1 MLRTIPVR
9 LRWAV
14 AGLLVG
20 HLAGPSPARAEPAT
34 APPAPETPRDRAA
47 AFAAQGHTLM
57 HERRYEEAREAYA
70 HAYELDPQSE
80 TLMDLG
86 LAERG
91 SDHPVEATLHLRAYL
106 GRKDAPKN
114 NIAAVHDSWLPR
126 AEARTTR
133 LRVFVRA
140 GVDIRVDGAIP
151 ERDLPAA
158 IEPGPAPQA
167 PFGTFLIA
175 AGQHEVTARD
185 GPLLQSEHVVAR
197 GGEEV
202 DVHFQ
207 RLPDAPTEAPSP
219 VSGTLPGPA
228 PNETPAAGHS
238 GTPWIPFI
246 AVEAAAVVAA
256 GTAIGFGL
264 AYDHFRSEADF
275 LNGQVGPS
283 GCLPMNADPQCP
295 QLHSDRHTE
304 RTDAAIAEGLYAT
317 AGALAVLGGVLWLV
331 WPAPRGGSSARLLHP
346 IVWTA
351 DRTTGAAITGS
362 W

>member
-9 LRWAV
+9 RWAV

-80 TLMDLG
+80 TLLNLG
-86 LAERG
+86 LAEHG
-91 SDHPVEATLHLRAYL
+91 ADHPVEATLHLRAYL
-106 GRKDAPKN
+106 GRSDAPVAK
-114 NIAAVHDSWLPR
+114 IAIVRDHWLPLV
-126 AEARTTR
+126 EARTTQ

-140 GVDIRVDGAIP
+140 GADIRVDGAMP
-151 ERDLPAA
+151 ERVLPAPT
-158 IEPGPAPQA
+158 ETGPTPGA
-167 PFGTFLIA
+167 PFITFLIA
-175 AGQHEVTARD
+175 PGEHEVTARD

-197 GGEEV
+197 AGEGL

-207 RLPDAPTEAPSP
+207 RLPDAPIAAPS
-219 VSGTLPGPA
+219 TLSAPPPGPV
-228 PNETPAAGHS
+228 PNETPAPRHS
-238 GTPWIPFI
+238 GVPWIPLV

-331 WPAPRGGSSARLLHP
+331 WPAPRGGSSACLLHP